1 MRRGWMVGPLVGVL
15 LVGTGCGEPAPSG
28 PATRAD
34 LARLLEGLELRDVPE
49 ELQSPKKLDRIGAVS
64 QLDEI
69 PYDRRMDILETM
81 WDFEQEIGV
90 QTQIIDEVAEAEG
103 ERATRFLERVAA
115 GPTYSEHR
123 DNALY
128 YLTLPPM
135 AQYVDSQKLREILY
149 QPDLPSD
156 LASSVLL
163 VYKAT
168 DGPGSRAILREAAQD
183 HPDWEARVS
192 AIGFLT
198 KLGDQ
203 ESIALFRER
212 IEVED
217 QKDVLRVLRQCV
229 DKLTYA
235 EVTS

>member
-1 MRRGWMVGPLVGVL
+1 MRGGWMVGPLVGVL
-15 LVGTGCGEPAPSG
+15 LALTACGGRETGG
-28 PATRAD
+28 PATKAD
-34 LARLLEGLELRDVPE
+34 LARLLQGLELRDVIV
-49 ELQSPKKLDRIGAVS
+49 ELQSPKKIDRIGAVS

-81 WDFEQEIGV
+81 WDFEQEIDV

-115 GPTYSEHR
+115 GPTYLEHR

-156 LASSVLL
+156 LASSVLA

-168 DGPGSRAILREAAQD
+168 DGPESRASLREAAQD
-183 HPDWEARVS
+183 HPNWQARLAV
-192 AIGFLT
+192 IGLLT

-212 IEVED
+212 IEIED
-217 QKDVLRVLRQCV
+217 NEHVLRILRQCV
-229 DKLTYA
+229 KMLTDA
-235 EVTS
+235 DVTS